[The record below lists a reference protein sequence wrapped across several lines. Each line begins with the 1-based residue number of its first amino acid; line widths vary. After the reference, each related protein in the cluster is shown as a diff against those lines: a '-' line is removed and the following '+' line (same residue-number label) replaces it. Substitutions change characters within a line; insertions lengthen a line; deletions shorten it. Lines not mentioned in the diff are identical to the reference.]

1 MLYRRT
7 FCLGLAAISSQSWS
21 VTEREQLTDGTAYR
35 LLPSSFRLCSLA
47 IDPPPSDNL
56 EEAKLL
62 HSMQQVRTS
71 IQVEA
76 IQEQNEN
83 PVPLFW
89 QRTGVNERDFPMWS
103 AYINEA
109 VLDTES
115 VLLYFKKFFNRPR
128 PTVVLPT
135 IQPPVPVP
143 WHAAY
148 PSGHATQ
155 AVVIAALLSKL
166 SPEAGGVLMNF
177 ALEVGHN
184 RELAGLHYPSDT
196 RMGIK
201 LGKQLAEMFLPLS
214 PS

>member
-1 MLYRRT
+1 
-7 FCLGLAAISSQSWS
+7 
-21 VTEREQLTDGTAYR
+21 
-35 LLPSSFRLCSLA
+35 
-47 IDPPPSDNL
+47 L